1 MKLKDGKVVKMK
13 KRMNFC
19 NILGL
24 NVAVTNM
31 DKTLS
36 YIEENLDKLRGKY
49 ICITNV
55 HTTVMAYEDDNYKKI
70 QNNSALILPD
80 GNPLSSL
87 SRKKGFK
94 EAERVTGP
102 DLMHE
107 IFKISEEKG
116 YRHYFYGSTED
127 TLSELNI
134 KLKEKYPKLNI
145 SAMYSPPFKSNVSLE
160 SEDKIKEINSSDPD
174 FIWIG
179 LGAPKQEIWM
189 NLHKDKLNGVMIG
202 VGAGFDYLADKI
214 KRAPEW
220 MQKSSLEWFYRLM
233 QEPRRLFKRYLTT
246 NVKFIYLTKILK
258 L

>member
-1 MKLKDGKVVKMK
+1 
-13 KRMNFC
+13 MNFC

-31 DKTLS
+31 KQTLS
-36 YIEENLDKLRGKY
+36 YIEDNLEELRGKY
-49 ICITNV
+49 ICIANV
-55 HTTVMAYEDDNYKKI
+55 HTTIMSYEDENYKNI

-87 SRKKGFK
+87 SRKRGFK

-107 IFKISEEKG
+107 IFKISQEKG
-116 YRHYFYGSTED
+116 YRHYFYGSTEN

-134 KLKEKYPKLNI
+134 KLKEKYPRLNI
-145 SAMYSPPFKSNVSLE
+145 CGMYSPPFKTNISLE
-160 SEDKIKEINSSDPD
+160 NKDKINEINASKPD

-189 NLHKDKLNGVMIG
+189 SLHEDKLNGVMIG
-202 VGAGFDYLADKI
+202 VGAGFDYFADKI
-214 KRAPEW
+214 KRAPMW
-220 MQKSSLEWFYRLM
+220 MQKYSLEWFYRLM
-233 QEPRRLFKRYLTT
+233 QEPRRLFKRYLIT
-246 NVKFIYLTKILK
+246 NYKFLFLNIIWRKKYE
-258 L
+258 